1 MIHSVRVENHSFA
14 VQEVIMRVA
23 LAAAFVLA
31 FATLAPAQTFRGGI
45 QGTVTDQ
52 TDAALPGTTV
62 TVTNVG
68 TGLTRSTTTDTSGS
82 YLLSELPLGEYSVA
96 ANLQG
101 FATQTVTGVIVEASV
116 NQRIDMQLRPGG
128 VQEAI
133 EVRARSPLVETT
145 RNVQGGTIEGEQ
157 AAELPLNGR
166 DFVKLLTLVPG
177 TAADPSGINDS
188 PGSFGLFSINGN
200 RGRSNNYLLDGTDM
214 NDGYRNL
221 PAINEAG
228 VFGTPATILPID
240 AVAEFPVFSGAEA
253 EYGRNAGAIVN
264 IVTKSGANRLAG
276 SAYEY
281 FRDDAMGARNFF
293 NQEPAPKNDFRNN
306 QFGGS
311 LGGAFKKDKTFYFF
325 AYEGQREDG
334 GLPGP
339 ARVPTQS
346 EIDQA
351 IAANGGVVNPVI
363 QGILQRQPW
372 PAPNQPPDAN
382 DNNLQATTLFNNRV
396 DSLLGK
402 VDQHIGA
409 VDLLTVRYF
418 FGDSDQSFPLGLLGG
433 GFLPGYNTDTPTT
446 VHLLSGSFTHVVS
459 PKLLVELRGG
469 YNRFDEDFFPED
481 REFDPRSIGLNTVT
495 NPQDFGLPLIRVSPY
510 ANIGANLSLPRG
522 RVDSN
527 YQLFG
532 NMSYNA
538 GRHNLKGGYEFRRT
552 TVDGFFDAGYRGRLD
567 FKSLED
573 FIAGRID
580 GGRQAKGD
588 SRRFTF
594 QNNHSFYA
602 QDTFIASRRVTINWG
617 VRWDY
622 YGVIGAEDDRF
633 SRFDTASATVTPA
646 PQLYDKDWNN
656 FSPRVSAA
664 WDLTGD
670 SKRVLRAGYG
680 LYYDAFSQDFF
691 VGQLP
696 WNTFN
701 PGPAYNDI
709 LFSFG
714 PVSDLVSGAPVFED
728 SSFSASDVFT
738 VDPELR
744 TPYVQIYN
752 VNYQQEIG
760 PRAAVQVGYVGSLG
774 RSLFRYRDI
783 NQLDPPTGAAP
794 FPDFVYINQFES
806 TARSRYNSLQTS
818 LRIREW
824 RGLTSTVNYT
834 LGKSMDNASDGQDYV
849 PNASQPDDSRNPDAE
864 WAPSNFDAR
873 HRFTWYFTWDITPL
887 DRGGA
892 LTSGWSL
899 NGVVTLA
906 SGQPI
911 NVNYLFE
918 DDFNG
923 SGEYFGRP
931 DLVGDPFSGTGGPDR
946 FLNLSAFAAPC
957 TPDGSGSCA
966 GGKHFGNLPR
976 NAYYGPDFKNFD
988 LSLVKNTSLG
998 GGATLQVRLE
1008 TFNVFNHT
1016 NFTNPMLPNFAID
1029 FLQNG
1034 IDPATNR
1041 GTGFLPLT
1049 ATPDV
1054 GGGNPFLGGGGPR
1067 AFQLAARV
1075 TF

>member
-1 MIHSVRVENHSFA
+1 
-14 VQEVIMRVA
+14 MRLALVA
-23 LAAAFVLA
+23 TALLLSITSAA
-31 FATLAPAQTFRGGI
+31 AQTFRGGI
-45 QGTVTDQ
+45 QGTVTDE
-52 TDAALPGTTV
+52 TDAAVPGATV
-62 TVTNVG
+62 TVTNTG
-68 TGLTRSTTTDTSGS
+68 TRLSRSTTTDASGS
-82 YLLSELPLGEYSVA
+82 YFFSELPLGDYSVSVS
-96 ANLQG
+96 LQG
-101 FATQTVTGVIVEASV
+101 FATQTVTGVIVEASA
-116 NQRIDMQLRPGG
+116 NQRIDLQLRPGG
-128 VQEAI
+128 VQESV
-133 EVRARSPLVETT
+133 EVAARSALVETT

-157 AAELPLNGR
+157 AAEIPLNGR

-177 TAADPSGINDS
+177 SAADASGINDS

-228 VFGTPATILPID
+228 VFGTPATVLPID
-240 AVAEFPVFSGAEA
+240 AVAEFPVLSGAEA

-264 IVTKSGANRLAG
+264 IVTRSGSNALAG

-281 FRDDAMGARNFF
+281 FRDDALGARNFF
-293 NQEPAPKNDFRNN
+293 NAEPAPKNDFRNN

-311 LGGAFKKDKTFYFF
+311 IGGAFRKDKTFYFF
-325 AYEGQREDG
+325 AYEGQRENG

-346 EIDQA
+346 EIDA
-351 IAANGGVVNPVI
+351 AVAANGGAINPVT
-363 QGILQRQPW
+363 QGILNRHPW
-372 PAPNQPPDAN
+372 PAPNQAPDDN
-382 DNNLQATTLFNNRV
+382 GNNLQATTLFTNRV
-396 DSLLGK
+396 DSLIGK
-402 VDQHIGA
+402 LDQHIGA

-433 GFLPGYNTDTPTT
+433 GFLPGFNTDTPTT
-446 VHLLSGSFTHVVS
+446 VHLLSGSFTHLLT

-481 REFDPRSIGLNTVT
+481 RDFDPGSIGLNTVT
-495 NPQDFGLPLIRVSPY
+495 NPQDFGLPLIRVSGF

-527 YQLFG
+527 YQAFA
-532 NMSYNA
+532 NASYNA

-567 FKSLED
+567 FGSLDD
-573 FIAGRID
+573 FIAGRIS
-580 GGRQAKGD
+580 GGRQASGD

-594 QNNHSFYA
+594 QNNHSMYV
-602 QDTFIASRRVTINWG
+602 QDTFLASRALTFNLG
-617 VRWDY
+617 LRWDY
-622 YGVIGAEDDRF
+622 YGVIGADGDRF
-633 SRFDTASATVTPA
+633 SVFDAAQSRVTPVT
-646 PQLYDKDWNN
+646 QLYGKDWNN

-670 SKRVLRAGYG
+670 AKRVLRAGYG

-709 LFSFG
+709 LFSFS
-714 PVSDLVSGAPVFED
+714 PVSDLVSGAPVFEA

-738 VDPELR
+738 VDHNLR

-752 VNYQQEIG
+752 VNYQHELG
-760 PRAAVQVGYVGSLG
+760 SRAAVQVGYVGSLG

-783 NQLDPPTGAAP
+783 NQLDPATGTAP
-794 FPDFVYINQFES
+794 YPDFVYINQFES
-806 TARSRYNSLQTS
+806 TARSRYNSLQAS
-818 LRIREW
+818 LRTREW
-824 RGLTSTVNYT
+824 RGLTATVNYT
-834 LGKSMDNASDGQDYV
+834 LGKSMDTASDGQDYV
-849 PNASQPDDSRNPDAE
+849 PNATQPDDSRNPEAE

-873 HRFTWYFTWDITPL
+873 QRFTWYFTWNITPAASG
-887 DRGGA
+887 RP

-918 DDFNG
+918 DDYNG

-931 DLVGDPFSGTGGPDR
+931 DLVGDPFAGTGGPEK

-957 TPDGSGSCA
+957 TPNGKGGCA
-966 GGKHFGNLPR
+966 GGKHFGSLPR
-976 NAYYGPDFKNFD
+976 NAYYGPGFKNVD
-988 LSLVKNTSLG
+988 LSIVKHTRLG
-998 GGATLQVRLE
+998 DRATLQVRLD

-1016 NFTNPMLPNFAID
+1016 NFSNPLLPNFAID

-1034 IDPATNR
+1034 IDHATNR
-1041 GTGFLPLT
+1041 GIGYLPLT

-1067 AFQLAARV
+1067 ACQLAARV